1 MSMRAL
7 VFFEPPR
14 GLTFVPDQALPV
26 PAEGQVVVKLHAA
39 ALNHRDVWITQG
51 KYPGIVTP
59 VILGSDGAGSYA
71 GRKVLINPNIQ
82 WGDNPRF
89 PSPDYSILGMP
100 VNGTLAEY
108 IAVMPDRLHEQPPH
122 LSDAEAAA
130 LPLAG
135 LTAWRSLF
143 TKGQLVAGERVLI
156 TGIGGG
162 VALLA
167 AQLAVCA
174 GAHVFVTSG
183 HDHKLA
189 AARELGVAG
198 GVNYRE
204 AGWEKSLQRV
214 AGNFDLIIDSAGGE
228 GFQAL
233 LKLAAP
239 GGRIVSYGGGQGAV
253 PSFSPQAIFWK
264 QLHIMGSSMGTDA
277 EFADMLAFVAQHRLR
292 PIIDSIVP
300 LEEAPE
306 AFAKMAAGQQLGKL
320 VIDLL
325 AGA

>member
-1 MSMRAL
+1 MRAL
-7 VFFEPPR
+7 VFYEPPR
-14 GLTFVPDQALPV
+14 GLTFVADHALPV
-26 PAEGQVVVKLHAA
+26 PSEDQVVVKLHAA

-59 VILGSDGAGSYA
+59 VVLGSDGAGSHA

-89 PSPDYSILGMP
+89 PSPEYSILGMP
-100 VNGTLAEY
+100 VNGTLAEF
-108 IAVMPDRLHEQPPH
+108 IAVSPDRLHEQPPH

-135 LTAWRSLF
+135 LTAWRALF
-143 TKGQLVAGERVLI
+143 TKGQLAAGERVLI

-167 AQLAVCA
+167 TQLAVSA

-183 HDHKLA
+183 HNHKLE
-189 AARELGVAG
+189 AARAIGAAG

-204 AGWEKSLQRV
+204 QGWEKSLQRV

-292 PIIDSIVP
+292 PVIDSIVP

>member
-1 MSMRAL
+1 MRAL

-59 VILGSDGAGSYA
+59 VILGSDGAGSYE

-82 WGDNPRF
+82 WGDNPRY

-108 IAVMPDRLHEQPPH
+108 IAVSPDRLHEQPPH

-143 TKGQLVAGERVLI
+143 TKGQLAAGERVLI

-277 EFADMLAFVAQHRLR
+277 EFADMLAFVAQHRIR
-292 PIIDSIVP
+292 PVIDSIVP

-325 AGA
+325 AGV

>member
-1 MSMRAL
+1 MRAL
-7 VFFEPPR
+7 VFYEPPR
-14 GLTFVPDQALPV
+14 GLTFVPDHAMPV
-26 PAEGQVVVKLHAA
+26 AAEGQVLVKLHTA

-59 VILGSDGAGSYA
+59 VILGSDGAGSHA

-89 PSPDYSILGMP
+89 PAPDYSILGMP

-108 IAVMPDRLHEQPPH
+108 VAVSPDRLHDQPPH

-135 LTAWRSLF
+135 LTAWRALF
-143 TKGQLVAGERVLI
+143 TKGQVAAGDRVLI

-167 AQLAVCA
+167 AQLAVSA

-183 HDHKLA
+183 HAHKLE
-189 AARELGVAG
+189 AAREMGAAG

-204 AGWEKSLQRV
+204 AGWEKALQRV

-233 LKLAAP
+233 IKLAAP

-264 QLHIMGSSMGTDA
+264 QLHIMGTSMGSDQ
-277 EFADMLAFVAQHRLR
+277 EFADMLAFVSLHRIK
-292 PIIDSIVP
+292 PVVDSVVS
-300 LEEAPE
+300 LEDAAE

-320 VIDLL
+320 VIDILPTS
-325 AGA
+325 